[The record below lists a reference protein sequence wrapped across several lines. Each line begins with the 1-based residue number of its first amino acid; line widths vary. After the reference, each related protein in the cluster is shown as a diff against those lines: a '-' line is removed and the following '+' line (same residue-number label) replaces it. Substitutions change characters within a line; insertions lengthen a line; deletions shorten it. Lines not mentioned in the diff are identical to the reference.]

1 MAAIS
6 STVTICSCRKTWF
19 FHNPNTFP
27 KQSIFL
33 ATNRRS
39 FSVSNSVDANA
50 SSAQTESADV
60 ESQSPIETP
69 QGTPSLISAL
79 NVERAL
85 RGIAITDVDHYGRL
99 GLLRGCSYDQIADA
113 YRKNI
118 EEVMNRGLE
127 EEEVQKEMELL
138 NESHSILS
146 SVEERRMYDWSLA
159 RSEAPDR
166 YVWPFEIDITQTPT
180 QPPPPQVQHPS

>member
-85 RGIAITDVDHYGRL
+85 RGIGFLFLFFLFFFSFRL
-99 GLLRGCSYDQIADA
+99 LLLYFL
-113 YRKNI
+113 K
-118 EEVMNRGLE
+118 
-127 EEEVQKEMELL
+127 
-138 NESHSILS
+138 IL
-146 SVEERRMYDWSLA
+146 
-159 RSEAPDR
+159 
-166 YVWPFEIDITQTPT
+166 
-180 QPPPPQVQHPS
+180 